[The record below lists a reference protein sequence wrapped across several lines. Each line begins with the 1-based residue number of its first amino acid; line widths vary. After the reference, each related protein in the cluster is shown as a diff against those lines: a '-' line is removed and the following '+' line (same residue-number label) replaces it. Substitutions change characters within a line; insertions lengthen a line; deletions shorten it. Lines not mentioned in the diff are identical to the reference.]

1 MATPTEKELR
11 QSVWDT
17 IRYRLRI
24 NISDITSKKQLLD
37 EIRGRLGLNKYQK
50 LTKKY
55 GKDRNFFNLV
65 KKSDFWAKSKYEDR
79 PYFLRSRKGGWLEGE
94 ETTLKELSKRY
105 KGKELVAEFNKR
117 VKPGRSY
124 MGVMVRKSKLKK

>member
-1 MATPTEKELR
+1 MVTPTDKELR
-11 QSVWDT
+11 MSVWDT
-17 IRYRLRI
+17 IRYRFRI
-24 NISDITSKKQLLD
+24 NISDITSKKQLLND
-37 EIRGRLGLNKYQK
+37 VRDRLGLKKYQR

-65 KKSDFWAKSKYEDR
+65 KKSDFWAKSKYEDK

-105 KGKELVAEFNKR
+105 KGKELVSEFNKK
-117 VKPGRSY
+117 VKPGRTY
-124 MGVMVRKSKLKK
+124 MAVMIKKSRSK